1 MKTIKPLAR
10 TFVLLSLL
18 ATGGGCQQ
26 LVEWTDRD
34 VAVAI
39 RQRQRELLHGSTP
52 VRLDERREP
61 SSEPDATSYAYV
73 PPAVPPGVPAG
84 FEVQAG
90 PITQPQTSQPASG
103 PASAPTAGSQPALA
117 PSATSRPATQPHRSR
132 PLTLTDALAYA
143 DRHRRALQ
151 TAREDLYLAALA
163 LTLERHLW
171 TPQFAAELRTVYGNF
186 GEIRDFDQAMRFVA
200 DLNVSQRL
208 PYGGQFTA
216 RAIATLIRDVKR
228 SITASET
235 GQIVVS
241 VDVPLLRGAG
251 HVAREDLIQLNRE
264 LGYAVRTFERFRR
277 QQLVDVARA
286 YFDLL
291 RSKQDVIDALNSVTR
306 AEHDY
311 ERAQAV
317 EEAAPAGDV
326 GSPLDTRRALQRL
339 LNERSRAAQLRESFR
354 FAADRFKLLIGM
366 PVDEPLGLED
376 LESIDQIEQKVVE
389 GIYPLLRRPP
399 AADDELRSLDVA
411 IQYRLDLLN
420 ARDRIDDAKRGVA
433 IAANAL
439 LPELNLTSSV
449 TFDTDPAHFRVTRFE
464 TERATWRSELI
475 LSMND
480 RFAEKNAYRRSL
492 IDVRRARRSYV
503 DLLEQVRVDVRR
515 AINQLRLQEKV
526 LELQRQNVE
535 VAGLRAEFARL
546 QFEEGD
552 LGNRD
557 VVEAEDELIG
567 ALNQLNLAK
576 TARWS
581 ALLEY
586 RLATGTLR
594 VDEFGRQLPT
604 PALDGPASPP
614 NGEPH
619 AAVGPH

>member
-1 MKTIKPLAR
+1 MRR
-10 TFVLLSLL
+10 TRTALLVLLLSVG
-18 ATGGGCQQ
+18 TGCRA
-26 LVEWTDRD
+26 LVDWTDRD
-34 VAVAI
+34 VAAAI
-39 RQRQRELLHGSTP
+39 AQRQRELL
-52 VRLDERREP
+52 RRENPVPIRDADEP
-61 SSEPDATSYAYV
+61 SPQPDARAYAYV
-73 PPAVPPGVPAG
+73 PPPVPAHMPPG
-84 FEVQAG
+84 FEVDRE
-90 PITQPQTSQPASG
+90 PATR
-103 PASAPTAGSQPALA
+103 P
-117 PSATSRPATQPHRSR
+117 ATSRPATTQPASR
-132 PLTLTDALAYA
+132 PAVRRRQPLTLTDALAYA
-143 DRHRRALQ
+143 DRHRRALER
-151 TAREDLYLAALA
+151 AREDLYLAALA

-200 DLNVSQRL
+200 DLNVTQRL

-241 VDVPLLRGAG
+241 FDVPFLRGAG
-251 HVAREDLIQLNRE
+251 HVAREDLIRLNRE

-291 RSKQDVIDALNSVTR
+291 RSKQDVLDAINSVRR
-306 AEHDY
+306 AREDY
-311 ERAQAV
+311 ERARALQA
-317 EEAAPAGDV
+317 AAPAGDV
-326 GSPLDTRRALQRL
+326 GSPLDTQRAEQRWL
-339 LNERSRAAQLRESFR
+339 SEQSRKAQLEESFR

-366 PVDEPLGLED
+366 PVDEPLGIDD
-376 LESIDQIEQKVVE
+376 LESIDQIEQKVLSGV
-389 GIYPLLRRPP
+389 YPLLRMPP
-399 AADDELRSLDVA
+399 AASDELRSLDVA
-411 IQYRLDLLN
+411 MQYRLDLLN

-449 TFDTDPAHFRVTRFE
+449 TFDTDPQHFRVTRFE

-492 IDVRRARRSYV
+492 IDVRRARRDYV

-515 AINQLRLQEKV
+515 AINQLRLQEQV
-526 LELQRQNVE
+526 LRLQSRNVR
-535 VAGLRAEFARL
+535 VAEKRADFARI
-546 QFEEGD
+546 QFNEGD

-557 VVEAEDELIG
+557 VVEAEDELIR
-567 ALNQLNLAK
+567 AQNQLNLAK

-581 ALLEY
+581 ALLDY

-594 VDEFGRQLPT
+594 VDEFGRQVPT
-604 PALDGPASPP
+604 PELDGPASQ
-614 NGEPH
+614 PH
-619 AAVGPH
+619 AEAAAPAGTQ